1 MRPVPA
7 VAVSTGVRRLR
18 GRQAHAAGAL
28 GLERILVEAQALLER
43 DRRAQTY
50 PETSCEVTV
59 LQCFKVCGLVTL
71 HRDALGVEKGDAFA
85 YWHISD
91 YHLLRIKRQS

>member
-18 GRQAHAAGAL
+18 GRQAHAAGAH

-43 DRRAQTY
+43 DRRA
-50 PETSCEVTV
+50 C
-59 LQCFKVCGLVTL
+59 
-71 HRDALGVEKGDAFA
+71 
-85 YWHISD
+85 
-91 YHLLRIKRQS
+91 